1 MNIPFMR
8 LDRQFA
14 NIRQEVLDVTESV
27 FKHGKVLQ
35 GPEVGRLEGQLA
47 ELFAIS
53 NAVTV
58 GSGTDA
64 LIFSLKAIGL
74 KPKAKV
80 AVTSLSFVASA
91 TCIVHTGGIPIFVD
105 IGDAYLTDRDALLS
119 LIRNR
124 AVDGVIAVH
133 LYGQMMD
140 LEEIYC
146 EAKKRG
152 IFVIEDAAQSLYS
165 KNESGFLGTQSKIGC
180 FSVGMTKLISVG
192 QGGVL
197 VTNDKD
203 IYEKIILIRNNGV
216 ADISKD
222 TSVRFGLNFKFNDIL
237 ASIGIEQIELIE
249 NRAER
254 VNEIY
259 KKYEYAIENLSTIK
273 IIPVNIA
280 IGEVALWVQVICR
293 NRDNLIKYL
302 SNNSIETRVFLPNL
316 DSVQHISNKSN
327 FPLSKIFSEQGLYL
341 PCGPSQSNKDIDQV
355 LDALKNY
362 TEQD

>member
-1 MNIPFMR
+1 MNKNHVPWWKTSISESSLEKIKEAFLKENFSQGEMTREFEKQFSKKLHVPYVVATTSGSIALLMAMIAIGIKPKDEVIIPNLTFIATAHAAMMLGAKVR
-8 LDRQFA
+8 LVDTR
-14 NIRQEVLDVTESV
+14 NDLPIIDHTKIEEKINKRT
-27 FKHGKVLQ
+27 
-35 GPEVGRLEGQLA
+35 
-47 ELFAIS
+47 
-53 NAVTV
+53 
-58 GSGTDA
+58 
-64 LIFSLKAIGL
+64 KAIVPVHIGGR
-74 KPKAKV
+74 
-80 AVTSLSFVASA
+80 SA
-91 TCIVHTGGIPIFVD
+91 DMREIEK
-105 IGDAYLTDRDALLS
+105 
-119 LIRNR
+119 
-124 AVDGVIAVH
+124 IARS
-133 LYGQMMD
+133 YD
-140 LEEIYC
+140 LN
-146 EAKKRG
+146 
-152 IFVIEDAAQSLYS
+152 VIEDAAQSLYS

-180 FSVGMTKLISVG
+180 FSLGMTKLISVG